1 MKFDFPEHQLTE
13 KLEMSSEDRQ
23 FMDSVSQSV
32 KLNEGHYSI
41 SLPLKKKDVTF
52 SNNRA
57 VAVQRMKSLKR
68 KLSRNQEFHQ
78 DYTKLMRETFEKG
91 YTEEVPMGEIWKDG
105 NRIWYI
111 PHHGVYHPTKR
122 KLRVVFDCAAVY
134 QGTFLNSQLLQGPD
148 LTSSLIGVL
157 TRFRKEP
164 VAFMSDIEGMFCQVR
179 VPAEDADMLRFLW
192 WPQGDLSQELKEY
205 RMVVNLFGATSSPS
219 CASFALRKCAEDN
232 QAAFSSE
239 ATNTILRNFY
249 VDDCLKS
256 VGSEEQA
263 VALIQELR
271 RLCAAG
277 GFRLT
282 KWISNSRAVL
292 ASIHEDDRAK
302 EVKELDLEK
311 DCLPIE
317 RALGV
322 QWCVESDMLK
332 FRVSI
337 QNKPLTRRGVLS
349 MMSTIYDPLGI
360 LAPLILPVKQI
371 LQELCRTKHAWDDSM
386 PEALALQWHQWV
398 TSLHHLA
405 SFEVNRCVKPSNF
418 GEIATAQL
426 HHFADASEK
435 GYGTVTYMV
444 SKNHKNQTHSAFIIG
459 KARVTPLKPVTIP
472 RLELTAAS
480 MAAKMDTMMRAELD
494 QSLEESVF
502 WTDSTLVIQ
511 YLKNETA
518 RYRTFVANRIAAIRE
533 RSKVSQWRYVSTS
546 DNPADYASRGLT
558 VDGFLKAKT
567 WIMGPDFLTKP
578 ESEWSEMP
586 HNICQPLNN
595 DPEVKEASV
604 YALSA
609 EQSTNAPSQL
619 IHHYSSWCH
628 LKRSVAWVLRL
639 KSTLKLLA
647 QKRKDL
653 TTSFKAGKLDEEIQR
668 LELDKQMKSLK
679 ASFSFEPVSVS
690 DVAKAELEIVRFSQR
705 EIL

>member
-1 MKFDFPEHQLTE
+1 
-13 KLEMSSEDRQ
+13 
-23 FMDSVSQSV
+23 
-32 KLNEGHYSI
+32 
-41 SLPLKKKDVTF
+41 
-52 SNNRA
+52 
-57 VAVQRMKSLKR
+57 
-68 KLSRNQEFHQ
+68 
-78 DYTKLMRETFEKG
+78 
-91 YTEEVPMGEIWKDG
+91 
-105 NRIWYI
+105 
-111 PHHGVYHPTKR
+111 
-122 KLRVVFDCAAVY
+122 
-134 QGTFLNSQLLQGPD
+134 
-148 LTSSLIGVL
+148 
-157 TRFRKEP
+157 
-164 VAFMSDIEGMFCQVR
+164 MSDIEGMFCQVR

-219 CASFALRKCAEDN
+219 CASFALLKCAEDN

-271 RLCAAG
+271 RLCAAE
-277 GFRLT
+277 GFHLT

-418 GEIATAQL
+418 GETASAQL

-558 VDGFLKAKT
+558 VDGSLKAKT

-586 HNICQPLNN
+586 HNICQ
-595 DPEVKEASV
+595 PEVKEASV

-679 ASFSFEPVSVS
+679 ASFSFVPLSVS